1 VLTRRGAAP
10 EAGQRLTAM
19 VIELGLVL
27 ALSVLAAPLAAAE
40 QQTTKVPRIGFLR
53 SGPPPAS
60 FVEGFRQGLRELGYV
75 EGQNIVIEYRF
86 GDGSTKHLAKLGTEL
101 LDLKVD
107 VLVASA
113 TPAAVAAKKL
123 TQTVPVVFAGVIDP
137 VDSGI
142 VAGLSRP
149 GGNITGTSHMSID
162 LATKRVEL
170 AKELVPKLSRLGV
183 LGDPAHP
190 SYASQMRAIEAGAR
204 SLDVQ
209 VEGIGVHGPND
220 FESAFKASR
229 RNQALIQLD
238 DPLLSTHRAALAR
251 LAIAS
256 RLPVVYGFREHVDA
270 GGLVSYGPNFRELY
284 RRAAVFVDR
293 ILKGAKPEDLPV
305 EQPTA
310 RTAKEIG
317 LTVPQSL
324 LQRADQ
330 IIE

>member
-1 VLTRRGAAP
+1 
-10 EAGQRLTAM
+10 M

-75 EGQNIVIEYRF
+75 KGQNIVIEYRF

-162 LATKRVEL
+162 LANE
-170 AKELVPKLSRLGV
+170 
-183 LGDPAHP
+183 
-190 SYASQMRAIEAGAR
+190 
-204 SLDVQ
+204 
-209 VEGIGVHGPND
+209 
-220 FESAFKASR
+220 
-229 RNQALIQLD
+229 
-238 DPLLSTHRAALAR
+238 
-251 LAIAS
+251 
-256 RLPVVYGFREHVDA
+256 
-270 GGLVSYGPNFRELY
+270 
-284 RRAAVFVDR
+284 
-293 ILKGAKPEDLPV
+293 
-305 EQPTA
+305 
-310 RTAKEIG
+310 
-317 LTVPQSL
+317 
-324 LQRADQ
+324 
-330 IIE
+330 